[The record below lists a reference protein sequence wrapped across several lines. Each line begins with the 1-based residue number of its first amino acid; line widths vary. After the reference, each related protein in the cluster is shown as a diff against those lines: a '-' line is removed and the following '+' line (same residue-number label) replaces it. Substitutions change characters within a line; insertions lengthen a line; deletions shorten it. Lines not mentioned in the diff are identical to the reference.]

1 MYGAV
6 HCGCLLPQ
14 LLTDIACAL
23 ILHRQKAAMQGRL
36 LLFGITR
43 RSVNLLRHP
52 LRIFIADYVANI
64 KNGTY
69 VYTQEVYDDIT
80 LGMIARKDGKPMFGV
95 E

>member
-1 MYGAV
+1 MPFATTADG
-6 HCGCLLPQ
+6 HCLCLDFAPAEGGSAGQ
-14 LLTDIACAL
+14 V
-23 ILHRQKAAMQGRL
+23 
-36 LLFGITR
+36 ITFWYNSPER
-43 RSVNLLRHP
+43 ELVSP
-52 LRIFIADYVANI
+52 SFKDFIVDYVASI

>member
-1 MYGAV
+1 MYGAA

-14 LLTDIACAL
+14 RLTGIACAL
-23 ILHRQKAAMQGRL
+23 ILNRQKAAGQV
-36 LLFGITR
+36 ITFWYNSPER
-43 RSVNLLRHP
+43 ELVAPSFKA
-52 LRIFIADYVANI
+52 FIVDFVTNI

-69 VYTQEVYDDIT
+69 VYTKEIYDDIT

>member
-1 MYGAV
+1 M
-6 HCGCLLPQ
+6 
-14 LLTDIACAL
+14 
-23 ILHRQKAAMQGRL
+23 
-36 LLFGITR
+36 
-43 RSVNLLRHP
+43 RHP

-80 LGMIARKDGKPMFGV
+80 IGMIARKDCKPMFGV